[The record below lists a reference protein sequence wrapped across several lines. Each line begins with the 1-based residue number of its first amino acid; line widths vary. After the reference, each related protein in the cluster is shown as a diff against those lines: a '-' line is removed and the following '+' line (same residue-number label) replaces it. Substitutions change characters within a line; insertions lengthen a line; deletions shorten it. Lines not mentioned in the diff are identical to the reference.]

1 MPNEEPLDRTK
12 PLAGRREF
20 LASAAALGV
29 AALVGGRPAFAAGYP
44 ERDVS
49 FIVPYPPGGAYDQ
62 YVRVLLQPL
71 SQALPN
77 HVTVVPNNVS
87 GAGGARAANVLYR
100 SKPDGYTISV
110 LNAIGLILLKLKG
123 GTIGFDLNELT
134 WIGNLA
140 RDEYALV
147 VAPNSKFKTVTDLQR
162 ASRTSPIKFTAP
174 GPGTASY
181 AAILIGT
188 HLLDIQSQLITG
200 YRGASDCMVAVTRG
214 DGDATILT
222 LPAVRQMTEGKFLR
236 VLATFQK
243 QSSIKGAEDAT
254 TLKVPELAEII
265 EVRPVAAPPHLDP
278 EVTHILSDALIKAMK
293 DPAVVDW
300 AAKTGATLDPMT
312 AEETTK
318 VVREQSSFMAR
329 WKELLH
335 A

>member
-1 MPNEEPLDRTK
+1 MDRARPLI
-12 PLAGRREF
+12 GRRHF
-20 LASAAALGV
+20 LASSAVFGASGLLGTSRR
-29 AALVGGRPAFAAGYP
+29 AIADGFPD
-44 ERDVS
+44 RDIS

-77 HVTVVPNNVS
+77 HVTVVPNNVA

-110 LNAIGLILLKLKG
+110 LNAIGLMLLKLKG

-134 WIGNLA
+134 WVGNLA

-147 VAPNSKFKTVTDLQR
+147 VAPNSKFRTVEDLQK
-162 ASRTSPIKFTAP
+162 ASQISPIKFTAP

-188 HLLDIQSQLITG
+188 HLLNIRSQLITG

-222 LPAVRQMTEGKFLR
+222 LPAVRQMTQGNFLR
-236 VLATFQK
+236 VVATFQK
-243 QSSIKGAEDAT
+243 HSSIQGAEDAT
-254 TLKVPELAEII
+254 SLKVPELADII
-265 EVRPVAAPPHLDP
+265 EIRPVAAAPHVSP
-278 EVTHILSDALIKAMK
+278 EIATILSTALINAMK
-293 DPAVVDW
+293 DPAVLAW
-300 AAKTGATLDPMT
+300 AEKTGASLDPMSGE
-312 AEETTK
+312 ATTK
-318 VVREQSSFMAR
+318 IMRDQSSFMAR
-329 WKELLH
+329 WKDFLLH
-335 A
+335 S